1 MSRGTQ
7 REILRKRP
15 RNNKKAWIKFSETIL
30 SILGDC
36 WEKLSVPHSQQDWFE
51 SSRPANLQPATWL
64 TGKFHRAQFRSWVVS
79 NPYKQPVAAILDFK
93 SPLTPW
99 IIFFPATLSF
109 QGLLFLPHLPASKNV
124 PEEQIFWGTDPL
136 GAPVLR
142 TVPGVLLRHV
152 ETDTDPD
159 QRRTDY
165 SVLTW
170 CPYEPGSIVTCFWET
185 AHLPLSSANI

>member
-1 MSRGTQ
+1 MNLLKFLPVKMSA
-7 REILRKRP
+7 L
-15 RNNKKAWIKFSETIL
+15 
-30 SILGDC
+30 
-36 WEKLSVPHSQQDWFE
+36 V
-51 SSRPANLQPATWL
+51 
-64 TGKFHRAQFRSWVVS
+64 FRSIKHMS
-79 NPYKQPVAAILDFK
+79 
-93 SPLTPW
+93 LT
-99 IIFFPATLSF
+99 FFF
-109 QGLLFLPHLPASKNV
+109 FLRARL
-124 PEEQIFWGTDPL
+124 
-136 GAPVLR
+136 LR